1 MADRLT
7 MRLQCPVPKMD
18 FEVIQLGHGSGGLM
32 THRLLKSGVFE
43 VLQNEFLKEEHDGAV
58 LQLNGK
64 TAITTDSFVVS
75 PLFFPGGNIGDL
87 AINGTVNDLAMCGAK
102 PAYLT
107 LACILEEGFPLA
119 DYWEILLTIRE
130 AGKAAGIKIVSGDTK
145 VVEKGKGDGI
155 FINTTGV
162 GTVHPRADIRA
173 SRIQPGDVVLVSG
186 PVASHGMAI
195 MSVREGLEFETTLQS
210 DSAPVHDIVW
220 DLLENYGSAIRFLR
234 DPTRGGIASSL
245 NEAASQRKLGIRLQ
259 QTEIPM
265 LEEVEGAC
273 ELLGMDPLYV
283 ANEGIF
289 LAIVAPDIAQQAVE
303 RMHQFPRGAQAA
315 IIGQVVTEHPGQV
328 VLDSSIGGKR
338 VVAMLAGEQL
348 PRIC

>member
-1 MADRLT
+1 MAEKLS

-18 FEVIQLGHGSGGLM
+18 FDVIQLGHGSGGLM

-43 VLQNEFLKEEHDGAV
+43 VLQNEFLREEHDGSIV
-58 LQLNGK
+58 DLTGK

-75 PLFFPGGNIGDL
+75 PVFFPGGNIGDL

-102 PAYLT
+102 PQYLT
-107 LACILEEGFPLA
+107 LACILEEGFALE

-130 AGKAAGIKIVSGDTK
+130 AGKAAGVQIVTGDTK

-155 FINTTGV
+155 FINTTGI
-162 GTVHPRADIRA
+162 GLVHPQADISVSKIRA
-173 SRIQPGDVVLVSG
+173 GDVVVVSG
-186 PVASHGMAI
+186 LVASHGMAI
-195 MSVREGLEFETTLQS
+195 LSVREGLEFETTLKS
-210 DSAPVHDIVW
+210 DTAPVHDMVW
-220 DLLENYGSAIRFLR
+220 ALLDQFGPEIRFLR
-234 DPTRGGIASSL
+234 DPTRGGLASTL
-245 NEAASQRKLGIRLQ
+245 NEAASQRKIGIQLEQ
-259 QTEIPM
+259 NSIPM
-265 LEEVEGAC
+265 LDEVEGAC

-289 LAIVAPDIAQQAVE
+289 IAIVAPEIADQTVAKL
-303 RMHQFPRGAQAA
+303 RQFPLGKHAS
-315 IIGQVVTEHPGQV
+315 IIGRVVNDNPGQV
-328 VLDSSIGGKR
+328 VLNSSIGGKR